1 LELTV
6 WAATRFPEELK
17 VFEEVGIAKRILDS
31 GWSIVYM
38 PEAAV
43 YHSHDFPF
51 DILFKRYFDIGVVYQ
66 RLGILNSAHVRLFG
80 AMA

>member
-1 LELTV
+1 M